1 MKLNLESFLF
11 PIVFS
16 AVLSLSR
23 YWEIDLPYY
32 LNRKESSKEHESL
45 KYVKMTNTTKSYVGQ
60 FEKATNISNISGF
73 G

>member
-32 LNRKESSKEHESL
+32 LNRKEFSKEYKRL
-45 KYVKMTNTTKSYVGQ
+45 KYVEMTNTTKSYVGQ
-60 FEKATNISNISGF
+60 FEKATNIPNVSGF
-73 G
+73 E